1 VRIWEVNQ
9 DHQTFVLDTRHNFA
23 SNIDWDSTGSLI
35 ATSGNDACLRIWD
48 VSRKEMMRTIDVRP
62 ASGDYFGNLAVVRW
76 SPDDARLAAA
86 GSDNT
91 LRIWDRSTGEE
102 VRRFRIPRMR
112 PICLDWHPD
121 GVLLAAGC
129 TDLTVRIWDTRSG
142 VEVAEWSAGT
152 IVRSVA
158 WSPDG
163 MRLAFSAADAEGSF
177 VAIHAAVG
185 TGSNRKYQLEGQ
197 LRGHDRLIRAIC
209 WSPDGTRL
217 ATGSEDKTTRLW
229 SLATWSEVL
238 PPMRHSGSVNS
249 IDWLGDEKHPR
260 LVCATNAGSV
270 SIWDPLT
277 GKLALTLKNS
287 KLAGPRAC
295 WSPDGRRLA
304 SASGRFLHVWDAAPR
319 KHPRSQVPAPV
330 E

>member
-1 VRIWEVNQ
+1 VNQ
-9 DHQTFVLDTRHNFA
+9 DHQNSVLDTGHNFV
-23 SNIDWDSTGSLI
+23 SSIDWDSTGSLI

-48 VSRKEMMRTIDVRP
+48 VSRKEVMRTIDVPP
-62 ASGDYFGNLAVVRW
+62 AGGDHGGNPAVVRW

-91 LRIWDRSTGEE
+91 VRIWDRFTGEE
-102 VRRFRIPRMR
+102 VQRFRIPRMR

-129 TDLTVRIWDTRSG
+129 TDLTVRIWDTRTG
-142 VEVAEWSAGT
+142 VELAKWSAGT
-152 IVRSVA
+152 IVRAVA

-163 MRLAFSAADAEGSF
+163 MRLACSAADAESSF

-185 TGSNRKYQLEGQ
+185 AGSDRQYQLKGR

-217 ATGSEDKTTRLW
+217 ASGSEDKTARLW
-229 SLATWSEVL
+229 SLTTGVEAL
-238 PPMRHSGSVNS
+238 PPMQHSGSVNS
-249 IDWLGDEKHPR
+249 IDWLADEKHPR
-260 LVCATNAGSV
+260 LVCATNAGVV
-270 SIWDPLT
+270 SIWDPRT
-277 GKLALTLKNS
+277 GKLALTLKS
-287 KLAGPRAC
+287 SRLTGPNAC
-295 WSPDGRRLA
+295 WNPDGRRLA
-304 SASGRFLHVWDAAPR
+304 SASGRFLHVWDAAPKR
-319 KHPRSQVPAPV
+319 PRLQVLDSG